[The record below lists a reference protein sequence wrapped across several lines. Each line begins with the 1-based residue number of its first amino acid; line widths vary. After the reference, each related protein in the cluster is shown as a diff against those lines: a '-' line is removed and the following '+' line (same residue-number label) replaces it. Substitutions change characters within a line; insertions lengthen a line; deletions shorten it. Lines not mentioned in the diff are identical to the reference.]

1 MLPAMT
7 WLSAAPMPTAVVMA
21 PSVRLNRPVPR
32 VRSAITSTDT
42 TPKIPAPTPSRTWIA
57 TSSDVLDVKV

>member
-1 MLPAMT
+1 MRAHAMDDAT
-7 WLSAAPMPTAVVMA
+7 GDDLAQRCADTNAVVMA

-42 TPKIPAPTPSRTWIA
+42 TPKIPAPMPSRT
-57 TSSDVLDVKV
+57 